1 MTVGVHSNVTV
12 NINYNQMKFYRL
24 LVLITLSANFSLSQ
38 VTTTDELKK
47 LKKRELIEELVIL
60 RERSDSIEAA
70 SQKIAEQLSLTSEL
84 LNKEK
89 LTVKE
94 IGEDLEKSKIALRQ
108 EQYNKEQ
115 LIQKLNEL
123 NNSITDYKRDLEML
137 NTMFSLISDSL
148 QTLKKTAIPY
158 SVIKPLVDSIRVDQS
173 TIQLEKLKNTPN
185 GLQLDNKLYTGNV
198 IKLTDTGDTT
208 LFGSVKNGLKEG
220 LWLSIGENCYGYN
233 CITSAR
239 YKGGKKNGLAIKCFI
254 ETQQIS
260 FLELFSI
267 YSSIDDYES
276 FIAVH
281 IHLVSGIKDRISQ
294 QADNHSLTEFING
307 EKSGKHIEYYS
318 GYQLIIGNYS
328 ADDQTGKWLNH
339 YGDNW
344 FEWKDLLRP
353 HALEW
358 REYTE
363 TNYLNGKKEGLYES
377 YYHGLITTRIYY
389 SNDVYNGNY
398 EEYDAEGNL
407 TNLRKYINGRLT
419 E

>member
-1 MTVGVHSNVTV
+1 
-12 NINYNQMKFYRL
+12 MKCYRL
-24 LVLITLSANFSLSQ
+24 FLLIIISANFSLSQ
-38 VTTTDELKK
+38 VTTAEELKK
-47 LKKRELIEELVIL
+47 LKKPELIEELIIL
-60 RERSDSIEAA
+60 RERSDSIEVA
-70 SQKIAEQLSLTSEL
+70 SQKIAEQLSITIEL

-94 IGEDLEKSKIALRQ
+94 LGEDFDKSMIALRE

-123 NNSITDYKRDLEML
+123 NDSIIGYKRDLEAL

-158 SVIKPLVDSIRVDQS
+158 SVIKPLVDSIRFDQS

-208 LFGSVKNGLKEG
+208 LFGSIKNGLKDG
-220 LWLSIGENCYGYN
+220 FWLTSGENCFGNN
-233 CITSAR
+233 CINGAT
-239 YKGGKKNGLAIKCFI
+239 YKGGKKNGLAIECVI
-254 ETQQIS
+254 ETQEIS
-260 FLELFSI
+260 FLELFSS
-267 YSSIDDYES
+267 YSTINDYES
-276 FIAVH
+276 FIVVN
-281 IHLVSGIKDRISQ
+281 INLVSLTKERISKKNGIDPFFSISQ
-294 QADNHSLTEFING
+294 VAGTHSLTEFING
-307 EKSGKHIEYYS
+307 QRSGKHIEYYGS
-318 GYQLIIGNYS
+318 AGSQLIIGNYN

-339 YGDNW
+339 YGYND
-344 FEWKDLLRP
+344 FEWNNLLQLD
-353 HALEW
+353 ALEW
-358 REYTE
+358 KSYTE
-363 TNYLNGKKEGLYES
+363 TNYLNGKKDGVYES

-398 EEYDAEGNL
+398 EEYDADGNL

>member
-24 LVLITLSANFSLSQ
+24 FVLITLSANFSLSQ

-70 SQKIAEQLSLTSEL
+70 SQKIAEQLGLTSEL

-123 NNSITDYKRDLEML
+123 NDSITDYKRDLETL

-198 IKLTDTGDTT
+198 IKLNDTGDTT

-254 ETQQIS
+254 ESRVIS

-281 IHLVSGIKDRISQ
+281 IHLVSVDVVSR
-294 QADNHSLTEFING
+294 QAENHSLTEFING
-307 EKSGKHIEYYS
+307 ERSGKHIEYS
-318 GYQLIIGNYS
+318 GPQLIIGNYS

-339 YGDNW
+339 YGDYW

-353 HALEW
+353 DALEW

-363 TNYLNGKKEGLYES
+363 TNYLNGKMDGLYER
-377 YYHGLITTRIYY
+377 YYYGLITTRIYY